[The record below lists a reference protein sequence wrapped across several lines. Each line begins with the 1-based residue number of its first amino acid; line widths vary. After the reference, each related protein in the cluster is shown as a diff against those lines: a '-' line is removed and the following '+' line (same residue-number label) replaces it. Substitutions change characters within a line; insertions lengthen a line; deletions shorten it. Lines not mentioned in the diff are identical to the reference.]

1 MADRETDMPWLYE
14 PDENP
19 KRKHHW
25 NKDYAGFVEV
35 GPNRVGKCPATLNLS
50 DAQALLE
57 PAVPSAAVRGPRRYR
72 LSCCADQP
80 RSLVPWFSRAPS
92 GIPAHW

>member
-35 GPNRVGKCPATLNLS
+35 GPNRVGKCPAT
-50 DAQALLE
+50 
-57 PAVPSAAVRGPRRYR
+57 
-72 LSCCADQP
+72 
-80 RSLVPWFSRAPS
+80 
-92 GIPAHW
+92 